1 MNIPAPTDPELNE
14 IANYWMKL
22 DLPDD
27 GEFCRVQADRFDKT
41 NPAQHVRIFLN
52 GGGMAF
58 DRFGVHFRFGGGK
71 RQWWVAYAKSFQTA
85 VRLADVFTLHFWYT
99 RVRGKWQEPTP
110 AAHRFNL
117 SLKQVEE
124 DLKNPDIH
132 HWLERLEDVFV
143 ARGVIRSPGVP
154 VPRPPANKRVSR
166 SSQNDEILR
175 STAGIVVDIKQQL
188 RTVTNDLAEIK
199 KKLT

>member
-1 MNIPAPTDPELNE
+1 MNVPAPKDPELNE
-14 IANYWMKL
+14 VANYWLKL
-22 DLPDD
+22 ELPDD

-41 NPAQHVRIFLN
+41 NPAQHVRNFFVRGN
-52 GGGMAF
+52 SSF

-71 RQWWVAYAKSFQTA
+71 RQWWVAYTKSLQTA
-85 VRLADVFTLHFWYT
+85 VRLADIFTLHFWYT
-99 RVRGKWQEPTP
+99 RVRNSQEPTP
-110 AAHRFNL
+110 STFRFNL
-117 SLKQVEE
+117 SISQAEE

-154 VPRPPANKRVSR
+154 VSRPPANKRVSR